1 MASSSAATVS
11 AYHDELPPERRY
23 VITAVRDVV
32 RRHLPA
38 GYDETMNWGMIC
50 YEIPLARCPDTY
62 NQQPLCY
69 VALAAQKRHYALY
82 LTSVGEGSEHQRA
95 LREAFEAMGRR
106 LDMGKSCLRFKR
118 VDDLPLDVIGT
129 IVASTTPDAC
139 IARYEASRAR

>member
-11 AYHDELPPERRY
+11 AYLDELPPERRD
-23 VITAVRDVV
+23 VIVAVRDVV

-38 GYDETMNWGMIC
+38 GYAETMNWGMIC
-50 YEIPLARCPDTY
+50 YEIPLARYPDTY
-62 NQQPLCY
+62 NKQPLCY

-82 LTSVGEGSEHQRA
+82 LTSVSDGSEHHRA
-95 LREAFEAMGRR
+95 LREAYEAMGRR
-106 LDMGKSCLRFKR
+106 LDLGKSCLRFR
-118 VDDLPLDVIGT
+118 EVDELPLDVIGT